1 MHAEAGVQET
11 AALALRGFRLLDR
24 PCRDD
29 VRGLY
34 YFPSRKG
41 GVSCLSHDQNGNM
54 IERGTSYAFDG
65 DEPIYE
71 HDDYYRAWTDPRSL
85 DYGRFS

>member
-11 AALALRGFRLLDR
+11 VALALRGSRLLDR

-29 VRGLY
+29 IRGLY

-54 IERGTSYAFDG
+54 TERGTSYAFDG
-65 DEPIYE
+65 DDPIYE
-71 HDDYYRAWTDPRSL
+71 HDDYYLTWTDPRSL

>member
-29 VRGLY
+29 VRGPY
-34 YFPSRKG
+34 YFPNRKG

-54 IERGTSYAFDG
+54 TKRGTSYAFDG
-65 DEPIYE
+65 DTPIYE
-71 HDDYYRAWTDPRSL
+71 HDDYYLTWTDPRSL